1 MQVSHL
7 IPRAGVALLAC
18 ALYPIE
24 AHAEGLQ
31 VAPVSV
37 TISDRS
43 GILTVLNEA
52 DKPLTAQVRV
62 FRWNQDGGEDSLVP
76 SDDLIASPPF
86 AQIGPGGRQLVRL
99 VRTAPGVNANAPCEE
114 PFRVIVDEVPNV
126 DTARKGL
133 HYVVRHSVP
142 VYLTNP
148 GCADAKPHLTMH
160 VVREGASAWLEVAN
174 SGQRRAQIAKISL
187 VDGKGRRS
195 ELSPG
200 LIGYVL
206 AVARRRFALPET
218 ALDFTGGARVEALI
232 NGLQVDEPVSLAQTG
247 Q

>member
-1 MQVSHL
+1 MKVSHF

-24 AHAEGLQ
+24 AHAEDLQ

-43 GILTVLNEA
+43 GILTVLNEG
-52 DKPLTAQVRV
+52 DKPITAQVRV
-62 FRWNQDGGEDSLVP
+62 FRWDQDGGEDSLVP
-76 SDDLIASPPF
+76 SDELIASPPF
-86 AQIGPGGRQLVRL
+86 AHIGPGGKQLVRL
-99 VRTAPGVNANAPCEE
+99 VRTAPAVNSTAPCEE

-126 DTARKGL
+126 DKARKGL
-133 HYVVRHSVP
+133 RYVVRHSVP
-142 VYLTNP
+142 VYLTKP
-148 GCADAKPHLTMH
+148 GCDDAKPHLVMH
-160 VVREGASAWLEVAN
+160 VVREGTSAWLEVAN

-187 VDGKGRRS
+187 LDAKGRRS

-200 LIGYVL
+200 LLGYVL
-206 AVARRRFALPET
+206 AGARRRFALPEA
-218 ALDFTGGARVEALI
+218 ALDFTGQGRVEALI
-232 NGLQVDEPVSLAQTG
+232 NGSQVDEPISLAQTG